1 MVMLEADLEHLD
13 EMGSDVSEF
22 LIRELKLPV
31 YGIENIADRLRS
43 ISIRNRGHG
52 CWLWRTRCGASDEPG
67 SSYAQ
72 LDE

>member
-13 EMGSDVSEF
+13 EMGGDVSEF

-52 CWLWRTRCGASDEPG
+52 WLALEVKVRGK
-67 SSYAQ
+67 
-72 LDE
+72 